1 MRKQLF
7 GVAVQAFYSVITL
20 LALRVWIF
28 NKDLSLGF
36 LLHIPVLIFQGHLL
50 KQPFQVEPVK
60 VCDLCPNHLVSNRC
74 LLPCSLIS
82 CSLYFL
88 KKIYYFFIFPLQF
101 TYNILLLALDL
112 GWRVSLPLVHCPAP
126 PHFWDLQVIHFVI
139 LQKKIFFYY
148 LLQPFKSG
156 DHL

>member
-7 GVAVQAFYSVITL
+7 GVAGQAFYSVITL
-20 LALRVWIF
+20 LALRVWTF

-36 LLHIPVLIFQGHLL
+36 LLHIPVLIFQGRLL

-88 KKIYYFFIFPLQF
+88 KKY
-101 TYNILLLALDL
+101 
-112 GWRVSLPLVHCPAP
+112 
-126 PHFWDLQVIHFVI
+126 
-139 LQKKIFFYY
+139 IFFLFFHYSSHTIFSCW
-148 LLQPFKSG
+148 LLTWDGGFPFPQFIVLHPPISG
-156 DHL
+156 ICK